1 MGGPSAEGLFEAGW
15 GKNLK
20 KLEVGLKNK
29 MAYKI
34 TLIPGDG
41 IGPEVTEAAKR
52 VLEATG
58 ISFNWELAYAGAEA
72 KEKFSAVLPDATLA
86 SIRKNRVALK
96 GPVTTPVGS
105 GFRSVNVALRKELDL
120 YACLRP
126 CKTYPGVPSPFKD
139 VDIVIVRENTEDLYS
154 GIEFEQG
161 ASDTARLL
169 KLLSETERA
178 VRADSGI
185 SLKVISESASR
196 RIVKFAFDY
205 ARANNRKMV
214 TAVHKANIL
223 KFSDGLF
230 LAMAREVA
238 KDYPDIEFNDIII
251 DALCMQLV
259 RRPQQFDVLVLPNL
273 YGDIVSELCAGL
285 VGGLGV
291 TPGANLGDEIAVFEA
306 THGSAPKYKGQNKTN
321 PMAMILSGVMM
332 LHHLGETKAAERLE
346 KAVAGV
352 IAEGKNVTYDMKPN
366 IPDAKVVSTSQV
378 AEAIIKKLRS

>member
-1 MGGPSAEGLFEAGW
+1 MTTYT
-15 GKNLK
+15 
-20 KLEVGLKNK
+20 V
-29 MAYKI
+29 

-58 ISFNWELAYAGAEA
+58 VAFNWEIAYAGAEA
-72 KEKFSAVLPDATLA
+72 QEKFGAVLPDATLK
-86 SIRKNRVALK
+86 SIRKNKVAFK
-96 GPVTTPVGS
+96 GPVTTPVGA

-139 VDIVIVRENTEDLYS
+139 IDIVIVRENTEDLYS

-161 ASDTARLL
+161 ATDTARLL

-178 VRADSGI
+178 VRVDSGI
-185 SLKVISESASR
+185 SLKVISETASR

-205 ARANNRKMV
+205 ARAHQRKGV
-214 TAVHKANIL
+214 TAGHKANIM

-230 LAMAREVA
+230 LASAREVA
-238 KDYPDIEFNDIII
+238 KDYPDIEFEDRIVDN
-251 DALCMQLV
+251 LCMQLV

-291 TPGANLGDEIAVFEA
+291 TPGANLGDSIAVFEP
-306 THGSAPKYKGQNKTN
+306 THGSAPKYRGQNKVN

-332 LHHLGETKAAERLE
+332 LRHLGETKAAERLE
-346 KAVAGV
+346 KAVAEV
-352 IAEGKNVTYDMKPN
+352 IAEGKDVTYDMKPN
-366 IPDAKVVSTSQV
+366 VPNARVVGTSEV
-378 AEAIIKKLRS
+378 AEAVIKKLRS